1 MCIRDRKYT
10 DGQAVTAGTDGYFTF
25 YMSAKTK
32 IDSSDKTWEDGYAC
46 KQRVNFGGKADVAN
60 MKNLVSV
67 EWWTAAGVRA
77 AKTAVQTGLAMF
89 ATQAASGTLNVEL
102 IAETAFIAGVAS
114 LGTSLAGLPEVKQ
127 EN

>member
-1 MCIRDRKYT
+1 
-10 DGQAVTAGTDGYFTF
+10 
-25 YMSAKTK
+25 
-32 IDSSDKTWEDGYAC
+32 
-46 KQRVNFGGKADVAN
+46 

-127 EN
+127 ETNGFRVTNLLLIGKFSAIRKEP

>member
-1 MCIRDRKYT
+1 
-10 DGQAVTAGTDGYFTF
+10 
-25 YMSAKTK
+25 
-32 IDSSDKTWEDGYAC
+32 
-46 KQRVNFGGKADVAN
+46 

-102 IAETAFIAGVAS
+102 IAETAVIAGVAS

>member
-1 MCIRDRKYT
+1 
-10 DGQAVTAGTDGYFTF
+10 
-25 YMSAKTK
+25 
-32 IDSSDKTWEDGYAC
+32 
-46 KQRVNFGGKADVAN
+46 

-102 IAETAFIAGVAS
+102 IAETAFIAGVTS

>member
-1 MCIRDRKYT
+1 
-10 DGQAVTAGTDGYFTF
+10 
-25 YMSAKTK
+25 
-32 IDSSDKTWEDGYAC
+32 
-46 KQRVNFGGKADVAN
+46 

-102 IAETAFIAGVAS
+102 IAETAFIAGGAS

>member
-1 MCIRDRKYT
+1 
-10 DGQAVTAGTDGYFTF
+10 
-25 YMSAKTK
+25 
-32 IDSSDKTWEDGYAC
+32 
-46 KQRVNFGGKADVAN
+46 

-114 LGTSLAGLPEVKQ
+114 LGTSLSGLPEVKQ

>member
-1 MCIRDRKYT
+1 
-10 DGQAVTAGTDGYFTF
+10 
-25 YMSAKTK
+25 
-32 IDSSDKTWEDGYAC
+32 
-46 KQRVNFGGKADVAN
+46 

-114 LGTSLAGLPEVKQ
+114 FGTSLAGLPEVKQ

>member
-1 MCIRDRKYT
+1 
-10 DGQAVTAGTDGYFTF
+10 
-25 YMSAKTK
+25 
-32 IDSSDKTWEDGYAC
+32 
-46 KQRVNFGGKADVAN
+46 

-114 LGTSLAGLPEVKQ
+114 RGTSLAGLPEVKQ
-127 EN
+127 EY

>member
-1 MCIRDRKYT
+1 
-10 DGQAVTAGTDGYFTF
+10 
-25 YMSAKTK
+25 
-32 IDSSDKTWEDGYAC
+32 
-46 KQRVNFGGKADVAN
+46 

-89 ATQAASGTLNVEL
+89 ATQEASGTLNVEL

-114 LGTSLAGLPEVKQ
+114 LGTPLAGLPEVKQ

>member
-1 MCIRDRKYT
+1 
-10 DGQAVTAGTDGYFTF
+10 
-25 YMSAKTK
+25 
-32 IDSSDKTWEDGYAC
+32 
-46 KQRVNFGGKADVAN
+46 

-89 ATQAASGTLNVEL
+89 ATQAASGALNVEL
-102 IAETAFIAGVAS
+102 IAETALIAGVAS

>member
-1 MCIRDRKYT
+1 
-10 DGQAVTAGTDGYFTF
+10 
-25 YMSAKTK
+25 
-32 IDSSDKTWEDGYAC
+32 
-46 KQRVNFGGKADVAN
+46 

-114 LGTSLAGLPEVKQ
+114 LGTSLAGLDRKSVV
-127 EN
+127 

>member
-1 MCIRDRKYT
+1 
-10 DGQAVTAGTDGYFTF
+10 
-25 YMSAKTK
+25 
-32 IDSSDKTWEDGYAC
+32 
-46 KQRVNFGGKADVAN
+46 

-114 LGTSLAGLPEVKQ
+114 LGASLAGLPEVKQ
-127 EN
+127 ES

>member
-1 MCIRDRKYT
+1 
-10 DGQAVTAGTDGYFTF
+10 
-25 YMSAKTK
+25 
-32 IDSSDKTWEDGYAC
+32 
-46 KQRVNFGGKADVAN
+46 

-89 ATQAASGTLNVEL
+89 ATQAAAGTLNVQL
-102 IAETAFIAGVAS
+102 IAETALIAGVAS

>member
-1 MCIRDRKYT
+1 
-10 DGQAVTAGTDGYFTF
+10 
-25 YMSAKTK
+25 
-32 IDSSDKTWEDGYAC
+32 
-46 KQRVNFGGKADVAN
+46 

-67 EWWTAAGVRA
+67 EWWTAAGIRA

-102 IAETAFIAGVAS
+102 IAETAFIAGAAS

>member
-1 MCIRDRKYT
+1 
-10 DGQAVTAGTDGYFTF
+10 
-25 YMSAKTK
+25 
-32 IDSSDKTWEDGYAC
+32 
-46 KQRVNFGGKADVAN
+46 

-114 LGTSLAGLPEVKQ
+114 LGTSLVGLPEVKQ

>member
-1 MCIRDRKYT
+1 
-10 DGQAVTAGTDGYFTF
+10 
-25 YMSAKTK
+25 
-32 IDSSDKTWEDGYAC
+32 
-46 KQRVNFGGKADVAN
+46 

-89 ATQAASGTLNVEL
+89 VTQAASGTLNVEL

>member
-1 MCIRDRKYT
+1 
-10 DGQAVTAGTDGYFTF
+10 
-25 YMSAKTK
+25 
-32 IDSSDKTWEDGYAC
+32 
-46 KQRVNFGGKADVAN
+46 

-89 ATQAASGTLNVEL
+89 ATQATSGTLNVEL

-114 LGTSLAGLPEVKQ
+114 LGTSLVGLPEVKQ

>member
-1 MCIRDRKYT
+1 
-10 DGQAVTAGTDGYFTF
+10 
-25 YMSAKTK
+25 
-32 IDSSDKTWEDGYAC
+32 
-46 KQRVNFGGKADVAN
+46 

-102 IAETAFIAGVAS
+102 IAETALLRALLRWVRP
-114 LGTSLAGLPEVKQ
+114 LRVCLK
-127 EN
+127 

>member
-1 MCIRDRKYT
+1 
-10 DGQAVTAGTDGYFTF
+10 
-25 YMSAKTK
+25 
-32 IDSSDKTWEDGYAC
+32 
-46 KQRVNFGGKADVAN
+46 

-114 LGTSLAGLPEVKQ
+114 LGTSLLDCLK
-127 EN
+127 

>member
-1 MCIRDRKYT
+1 
-10 DGQAVTAGTDGYFTF
+10 
-25 YMSAKTK
+25 
-32 IDSSDKTWEDGYAC
+32 
-46 KQRVNFGGKADVAN
+46 

-114 LGTSLAGLPEVKQ
+114 LGTSLGGLPEVKQ

>member
-1 MCIRDRKYT
+1 
-10 DGQAVTAGTDGYFTF
+10 
-25 YMSAKTK
+25 
-32 IDSSDKTWEDGYAC
+32 
-46 KQRVNFGGKADVAN
+46 

-114 LGTSLAGLPEVKQ
+114 LGTSLAELPEVKQ

>member
-1 MCIRDRKYT
+1 
-10 DGQAVTAGTDGYFTF
+10 
-25 YMSAKTK
+25 
-32 IDSSDKTWEDGYAC
+32 
-46 KQRVNFGGKADVAN
+46 

-114 LGTSLAGLPEVKQ
+114 LGTFLAGLPEVKQ

>member
-1 MCIRDRKYT
+1 
-10 DGQAVTAGTDGYFTF
+10 
-25 YMSAKTK
+25 
-32 IDSSDKTWEDGYAC
+32 
-46 KQRVNFGGKADVAN
+46 

-102 IAETAFIAGVAS
+102 IAETACIAGVAS